1 MATQD
6 SPYRMDK
13 TAFRVTTLEEEGND
27 LAYWLTKTPEERL
40 AALEQLRQLHHGYH
54 QADARLQR
62 VCQVTERS

>member
-27 LAYWLTKTPEERL
+27 LAYWLTKTRQQRL
-40 AALEQLRQLHHGYH
+40 AALEQLRQLHYDYNP
-54 QADARLQR
+54 ANARLQR
-62 VCQVTERS
+62 VLTIIERP